1 MQQSNGSMRAALAR
15 AAGYLALWVVLIGF
29 DPLDLVVGVFAAA
42 AATWTSL
49 RLLPPTAGRVRFAV
63 LIALLPRFLWQSVV
77 AGLDVARRAFHPRMP
92 LQPDFV
98 EYPVNLPRGQARNAF
113 ETITSLLP
121 GTVPC
126 GDDAQTIVYH
136 CLDVGQPVVE
146 QLAADERA
154 YGRAL
159 VPGRSHG

>member
-1 MQQSNGSMRAALAR
+1 MHTAIAR
-15 AAGYLALWVVLIGF
+15 GAGFIGLWVVLIGL
-29 DPLDLVVGVFAAA
+29 DPVDLAVGVFAAA

-49 RLLPPTAGRVRFAV
+49 RLLPPEAGRVRFAV
-63 LIALLPRFLWQSVV
+63 LVALLPRFLWQSVV
-77 AGLDVARRAFHPRMP
+77 AGVDVARRAFHPRVP
-92 LQPDFV
+92 LRPDFV
-98 EYPVNLPRGQARNAF
+98 AYPVNLPRGQARNAF

>member
-1 MQQSNGSMRAALAR
+1 MHAAIVR
-15 AAGYLALWVVLIGF
+15 GAGFLGLWVVLIGL
-29 DPLDLVVGVFAAA
+29 DPVDLAVGVFAAA

-49 RLLPPTAGRVRFAV
+49 RLLPPEAGRIRFAV
-63 LIALLPRFLWQSVV
+63 LVALLPRFLWQSVV
-77 AGLDVARRAFHPRMP
+77 AGVDVARRAFHPRMP

-98 EYPVNLPRGQARNAF
+98 VYPVSLPRGQARNAF

-126 GDDAQTIVYH
+126 GEDAQTIIYH

-159 VPGRSHG
+159 VPGRGHG